1 MYPHTRIDLP
11 SLTPEQASVLV
22 DLLDAALAAIWQTHG
37 DAIAHLEHLRRD
49 GDHDASDDCMPELL
63 W

>member
-11 SLTPEQASVLV
+11 PLTPEQASVLV
-22 DLLDAALAAIWQTHG
+22 DLLDAALAALWQTHG
-37 DAIAHLEHLRRD
+37 DAIAHLEHVRDHDRD
-49 GDHDASDDCMPELL
+49 GDDRTLDLP

>member
-11 SLTPEQASVLV
+11 PLTPEQASVLV
-22 DLLDAALAAIWQTHG
+22 DLLDAALAALWQTHG
-37 DAIAHLEHLRRD
+37 DAIAHLEHLRDRD
-49 GDHDASDDCMPELL
+49 RDDRTPELP